1 MSIWSLTYQQNV
13 TIISHIFYLQD
24 GGKKLTSI
32 DVEQNYAI
40 VALRIAKVAL

>member
-1 MSIWSLTYQQNV
+1 MV
-13 TIISHIFYLQD
+13 TDLPTKRDNHFSHFYLQD

-32 DVEQNYAI
+32 DMEQNYAI